1 MDYDF
6 AGFNLIIERYRIASA
21 LESDSGEVDGDIALL
36 ADDLAILL
44 VIARVTAV
52 VTCVKTDTVRSTIFL
67 DDDET
72 HHRAV
77 FRLILEAMQMTIVD
91 LTEFDGGH
99 AVAQRIILRRR
110 QRNNL
115 LRLRHT
121 IRERERDANH
131 RNKAPCAGR
140 LRTATEWPRWHL
152 PA

>member
-67 DDDET
+67 
-72 HHRAV
+72 
-77 FRLILEAMQMTIVD
+77 MMMK
-91 LTEFDGGH
+91 
-99 AVAQRIILRRR
+99 RITVPSFALYWKRCR
-110 QRNNL
+110 
-115 LRLRHT
+115 
-121 IRERERDANH
+121 
-131 RNKAPCAGR
+131 
-140 LRTATEWPRWHL
+140 
-152 PA
+152 

>member
-1 MDYDF
+1 MNYDF
-6 AGFNLIIERYRIASA
+6 VGFNLIIERHRIAAA

-52 VTCVKTDTVRSTIFL
+52 ITSIKTDTVRSTILL

-77 FRLILEAMQMTIVD
+77 FRLVLEAMQVTVVD

-110 QRNNL
+110 QRNDL
-115 LRLRHT
+115 LRLR
-121 IRERERDANH
+121 
-131 RNKAPCAGR
+131 
-140 LRTATEWPRWHL
+140 L